1 MRVSSKS
8 SVLRWL
14 LAVALCPAALSGSG
28 RDAAPAGSAGP
39 SVALTRAD
47 SFSASPASDHIT
59 VEESEG
65 VWVATL
71 QTEAD
76 TTPARRPFCPD
87 GEKVKCTLGPPP
99 VCHCE

>member
-1 MRVSSKS
+1 MRVFSKS

-14 LAVALCPAALSGSG
+14 LAVALCPAALSGGG
-28 RDAAPAGSAGP
+28 RDVTPEGSAGP
-39 SVALTRAD
+39 SVVLTRAD
-47 SFSASPASDHIT
+47 SFSASPASHQIT
-59 VEESEG
+59 VEESDG
-65 VWVATL
+65 VLVATL

-76 TTPARRPFCPD
+76 ITSARPICPD